1 MVNVYSPCAL
11 SAKKSLWEEL
21 TNAKLDSQELAWCVC
36 GDFNAV
42 RSRSER
48 KGIGRGDQSR
58 EMNGFNSF
66 IESNSLLDLPLV
78 GKLYTWFKPDGTAKS
93 RIDRAL
99 VTEEWLQQWPMSRQ
113 YVLRREVSDHCA
125 LVIKFVEKDWGPK
138 PFRSIDAWFLE
149 RGFNNMVKVKWK
161 SYSVQGNG
169 IWKLKEKLKLLKID
183 LKSWNKDVFG
193 NLHTTKGRVV
203 QELEEL
209 DCEDC
214 NGGLEESER
223 LKRMELTSRL
233 VEIDRKIDSLLCQ
246 KARASWFKY
255 GDSCTRFYHSSLRW
269 RRLRNEVKGV
279 QLGGFW
285 CEESSTVR
293 LKPDSKVRRISGYS
307 WTG

>member
-1 MVNVYSPCAL
+1 M
-11 SAKKSLWEEL
+11 
-21 TNAKLDSQELAWCVC
+21 
-36 GDFNAV
+36 
-42 RSRSER
+42 
-48 KGIGRGDQSR
+48 I
-58 EMNGFNSF
+58 
-66 IESNSLLDLPLV
+66 
-78 GKLYTWFKPDGTAKS
+78 
-93 RIDRAL
+93 
-99 VTEEWLQQWPMSRQ
+99 
-113 YVLRREVSDHCA
+113 
-125 LVIKFVEKDWGPK
+125 
-138 PFRSIDAWFLE
+138 
-149 RGFNNMVKVKWK
+149 KVKWK
-161 SYSVQGNG
+161 SYSVQGND
-169 IWKLKEKLKLLKID
+169 ILKLKEKLKLLKFD
-183 LKSWNKDVFG
+183 LKSWNKDVFD
-193 NLHTTKGRVV
+193 NLHTTKGRFL

-214 NGGLEESER
+214 NGDLEESER